1 MNVKVK
7 KNFLFLLLGAMLM
20 LSACALPGIPP
31 NPSNPMYSVAVL
43 PFYNATNDVDGPRMV
58 REMTEK
64 KLVKWHYKSSPLSEV
79 DQLLRDKMGVTLG
92 AQLDMTTPQKL
103 GETLGVDGVLYGYLL
118 NFDQITTGLYNVKKV
133 RGGVRLVDTK
143 TGRTVWAKGQGVK
156 SELKSGG
163 LIGSAVGALK
173 DVQDVREGIEPFKS
187 IQGIGEIRNLDNWYK
202 MATREES
209 DILKAGMMSLGEKLV
224 AKALKVH
231 LKPESDTMLDM
242 IFSDF
247 PAGPGG
253 PGGAVAVA
261 VAAPEVKMPEPQMP
275 SFGYYGYMELGKRD
289 FSADFVTTVHDDR
302 EKRDFRV
309 TGSFAMRGDNARTE
323 FDTTDAMKDM
333 PPDARGMWSK
343 MGAIFIGKEDTS
355 YMLFHGP
362 KKYSV
367 QKEKQGKAGLKPKID
382 REKAGEETVGGHPS
396 VKYKVTVTDADD
408 GSVHHGYIWEA
419 KDLGGFVVRTEF
431 EEQGSKSITE
441 FKNIVLKSPA
451 AELFNVPKD
460 YTKTGGMMD
469 MMMKDAEKDAE

>member
-1 MNVKVK
+1 MNAMIK
-7 KNFLFLLLGAMLM
+7 KNFLFLLLGAMFL

-43 PFYNATNDVDGPRMV
+43 PFYNATNDVDGPQMV

-64 KLVKWHYKSSPLSEV
+64 KLARWHYKSAPLSEV

-92 AQLDMTTPQKL
+92 AQLEMTTPQKL

-143 TGRTVWAKGQGVK
+143 TGKTVWAKGQGVK

-202 MATREES
+202 MASQQES

-231 LKPESDTMLDM
+231 LKAESGTMLDM

-247 PAGPGG
+247 PSGPGG
-253 PGGAVAVA
+253 PAGAPVAVA
-261 VAAPEVKMPEPQMP
+261 SMPAAGMAMPEPVMP
-275 SFGYYGYMELGKRD
+275 SFGYYGYMDVGKRD
-289 FSADFVTTVHDDR
+289 FSADFVTTVYDKG
-302 EKRDFRV
+302 EKREFAV
-309 TGSFAMRGDNARTE
+309 SGSFARRGEDMRSE
-323 FDTTDAMKDM
+323 FDATLAMKEM
-333 PPDARGMWSK
+333 AGDAPNVFSK
-343 MGAIFIGKEDTS
+343 FGVISMGKEALNH
-355 YMLFHGP
+355 MLYHDA
-362 KKYSV
+362 KKYITNTE
-367 QKEKQGKAGLKPKID
+367 KEGVKGKEPKI
-382 REKAGEETVGGHPS
+382 EKVKAGEETVAGHPS
-396 VKYKVTVTDADD
+396 VKYKVTVIDPEDNQAH
-408 GSVHHGYIWEA
+408 SGYIWEA
-419 KDLGGFVVRTEF
+419 KDLDGFVVRTEF
-431 EEQGSKSITE
+431 EDKDVKSVTE
-441 FKNIVLKSPA
+441 FKNIVLKSPSPS
-451 AELFNVPKD
+451 LFQLPKD
-460 YTKTGGMMD
+460 YTKAANFMEL
-469 MMMKDAEKDAE
+469 MMKEAE